1 MIGGEEAGEGYTNRA
16 TNNHPATPP
25 HLLNPATPPHLLN
38 FDGFRYGG
46 PSGGP
51 HHRLMVPSDVDHH
64 GPYDAYY
71 RR

>member
-1 MIGGEEAGEGYTNRA
+1 MGEGHTNRA
-16 TNNHPATPP
+16 TNNHPAP
-25 HLLNPATPPHLLN
+25 HPHLLN